1 MMERRVRMAEIL
13 GYNMPDELYYHAD
26 HAWVRKED
34 DGTVT
39 VGINEFYF
47 KLAGDTTYVDLPD
60 EGDDVSQGEVCG
72 KIQSSKWVGKLVSP
86 VSGEIS
92 EVNEALEDNALLLN
106 QDPYG
111 EGWVMKLEPSD
122 LDSELG
128 ALYHGDKIEPWL
140 KGEIEKAEQEKAE

>member
-1 MMERRVRMAEIL
+1 MADIL

-26 HAWVRKED
+26 HAWARKND

-60 EGDDVSQGEVCG
+60 EGDDVEQGETCG
-72 KIQSSKWVGKLVSP
+72 KVQSSKWVGKLVAP
-86 VSGEIS
+86 LSGEIA
-92 EVNEALEDNALLLN
+92 EINEALEDNPLLLN

-111 EGWVMKLEPSD
+111 KGWVMKLEPSA
-122 LDSELG
+122 LDDELG
-128 ALYHGDKIEPWL
+128 ILFHGGTIEPWL
-140 KGEIEKAEQEKAE
+140 KGEIEKAEKEKAE